1 MWVTNNK
8 VWYSEEEY
16 KELEQK
22 HNQVQRQ
29 YNAVVKQDINLQKE
43 LRIKNE
49 KLVKINRIA
58 NKLKTK
64 EDYKNLEEVEN
75 DINQILKECEE

>member
-1 MWVTNNK
+1 MNI
-8 VWYSEEEY
+8 E
-16 KELEQK
+16 ELEEK
-22 HNQVQRQ
+22 YNLLNRQ
-29 YNAVVKQDINLQKE
+29 YDAVVMQDINLQKE

-64 EDYKNLEEVEN
+64 QDYKSIEEVEN